1 MMMGVKCSDIT
12 SLRKLRAVERKNRF
26 ARGEA
31 YARAKVRLTGMFS
44 FEGLFLSFAEQI
56 VPPGIRSFIEI
67 IFPKS
72 KE

>member
-1 MMMGVKCSDIT
+1 MMGVKCSDIT
-12 SLRKLRAVERKNRF
+12 SLRKLRAVERKNRL
-26 ARGEA
+26 ARGKA
-31 YARAKVRLTGMFS
+31 YARAKVGLTGIFS
-44 FEGLFLSFAEQI
+44 FERLFLSFAEQI

>member
-12 SLRKLRAVERKNRF
+12 SLRKLRAVERKNRL

-31 YARAKVRLTGMFS
+31 YARAKVRLVGIFS
-44 FEGLFLSFAEQI
+44 LERLFLSYVEQI

>member
-1 MMMGVKCSDIT
+1 MGVKCSDIT
-12 SLRKLRAVERKNRF
+12 SLRKLRAVERKNKL
-26 ARGEA
+26 ARGEV

-44 FEGLFLSFAEQI
+44 FERLFLSFAEQI